1 MTRIMSTAE
10 MLAAL
15 ARMTPA
21 ELADFMR
28 RYEKMLKQKKS

>member
-10 MLAAL
+10 MMAVL
-15 ARMTPA
+15 ARMTQA

-28 RYEKMLKQKKS
+28 RYNELIKQKKS